1 MEQIKNIAH
10 NSKLGIFSW
19 FGWRLHISQRAK
31 LIKDAGFDTTC
42 LWWAEDER
50 ANTGSLDDLPKIV
63 RDNGL
68 EIDNIHVP
76 FAEAHLLSSENQ
88 AEREGMIDLHKT
100 WIEDCAKHSIPKLI
114 FHVCPADENPF
125 APKSILL
132 DSIAEILKFAEAAKI
147 ILVAENTR
155 RSDYIDFVFERIDSE
170 YLRFCY
176 DSGHDFIW
184 SDEPIAVL
192 KKWGHKLIMTHL
204 HDNKSGDDD
213 HMIPFTGKIDWQKV
227 VAAWPK
233 DYKGPLMLEVVGKPD
248 TQSPEDFLKK
258 AFESLMKLKAIKI

>member
-1 MEQIKNIAH
+1 MNRTENIAY

-42 LWWAEDER
+42 LWWAAEER

-68 EIDNIHVP
+68 EIDNVHVP

-88 AEREGMIDLHKT
+88 LERRGMVDMHKQ
-100 WIEDCAKHSIPKLI
+100 WIEDCARHKIPKLV
-114 FHVCPADENPF
+114 FHTCPAYDNPPPP
-125 APKSILL
+125 ADVLL
-132 DSIAEILKFAEAAKI
+132 DSVAEIVEFAQQARV
-147 ILVAENTR
+147 ILAAENTR
-155 RSDYIDFVFERIDSE
+155 RRDYIDFVFERIDCE

-184 SDEPIAVL
+184 SDEQIAVL
-192 KKWGHKLIMTHL
+192 KRWGHKLIMTHL
-204 HDNKSGDDD
+204 HDNKGENDD
-213 HMIPFTGKIDWQKV
+213 HLIPLTGKIDWQKV

-233 DYKGPLMLEVVGKPD
+233 DYKGPLMLEVVGNPETESPD
-248 TQSPEDFLKK
+248 VFLKR
-258 AFESLMKLKAIKI
+258 AFENLIKLKNLKI

>member
-1 MEQIKNIAH
+1 MTQTENIAY
-10 NSKLGIFSW
+10 NSKLGVFSW

-68 EIDNIHVP
+68 EIDNVHVP
-76 FAEAHLLSSENQ
+76 FADAHLLSSENQ
-88 AEREGMIDLHKT
+88 TQRKEMIGLHKR
-100 WIEDCAKHSIPKLI
+100 WIEDCARHNIPKLI
-114 FHVCPADENPF
+114 FHVCPAGENPS
-125 APKSILL
+125 APVKVLL
-132 DSIAEILKFAEAAKI
+132 DSVAEIVKFAQEAKV
-147 ILVAENTR
+147 ILAAENTR
-155 RSDYIDFVFERIDSE
+155 RSDYVDFVFGQIDSE

-184 SDEPIAVL
+184 SDEPITVL
-192 KKWGHKLIMTHL
+192 KKWGHKLVMTHL
-204 HDNKSGDDD
+204 HDNKSGGDD
-213 HMIPFTGKIDWQKV
+213 HMIPFTGKVDWQRV

-233 DYKGPLMLEVVGKPD
+233 DYKGPLMLEVVGNPD
-248 TQSPEDFLKK
+248 TQSPEDYLKK
-258 AFESLMKLKAIKI
+258 AFESLIKLKNLKV